1 MTRQNIPQSVQRNTK
16 FNSHPYI
23 TPPDTPSEDT
33 SPYHKSEIETIHED
47 DDIPCTLQNSLQRI
61 ILHDIA
67 EKDELEAQYDL
78 SRSDAPLL
86 RSPPFT
92 RRLSESREIS
102 HLNFKNLSHDVK
114 SRIPSHC
121 FKVILEFLKDDISTL
136 YTCLFVNFSVC
147 QLVVPLLWRRPFHHT
162 VSRPRSAGASLIQVY
177 LSFLSDNEIGRLTD
191 SGIHLRA
198 IYKSS
203 FNYAKHIQEFD
214 SYMVERAIKDWIYVM
229 NPRYSDS
236 VHKIQIINQVLSNM
250 LFRHSGGLDILC
262 INPDYGD
269 EKIFFDISQFPGA
282 RDALSKIRNF
292 ILDYHVRCTS
302 SEAGVS
308 KLVSMMSQYAHN
320 LQHIT
325 IKIGYLDDPVPPNVY
340 PTIIQSLSKLI
351 KAQKALRSIEIE
363 NNWDPSKLLLIYSSI
378 HSQSQNL
385 SKLSY
390 TGLLIPETFMQ
401 LLSACT
407 KLDTLEFD
415 GFYDLKKHSFADYVI
430 PPNRFSI
437 KHLSCR
443 ADLSSIHP
451 FNATK
456 ADTLGIIIQIVNKNL
471 RNLMLGGVTTDILNI
486 IVTYCPN
493 LTKLYIKGPGSKLQ
507 LFRKLLTG
515 LKNLVELDLGDIH
528 DDATYVN
535 PIDLTTIK
543 AIAESIP
550 SCVQVLGIHFSMS
563 SKGLR
568 LFLENCEANIET
580 ISLFRNSMI
589 NDDILDTLVKY
600 AKSKGTLRKISY
612 FPEVWIRFGQNFQ
625 GFSEEALENA
635 YRWIPTIG
643 KETRIEKRIHGK
655 LYFYLDYSFNGRVFI
670 MLPNACLTFSLLR
683 NLVYSIKNMPRYK
696 LTLCAGN
703 LIPQ

>member
-1 MTRQNIPQSVQRNTK
+1 MTRQNIPQSVQRDSTSLQNIPENTLRSVSRITNQNNTPPDKLQDIQKNINCQENYQQIIAGDDTDTLHETFKDVHTK

-33 SPYHKSEIETIHED
+33 SPYYKSEIQTIHED
-47 DDIPCTLQNSLQRI
+47 EDDIPCTLQNSLQRI
-61 ILHDIA
+61 VLDDIA
-67 EKDELEAQYDL
+67 EQAELEAQYDL
-78 SRSDAPLL
+78 SRSDTPLL

-121 FKVILEFLKDDISTL
+121 FKAILEFLKDDISTL

-147 QLVVPLLWRRPFHHT
+147 QLVIPLLWRRPFHHT
-162 VSRPRSAGASLIQVY
+162 VSKSRLAGASLIQVY
-177 LSFLSDNEIGRLTD
+177 LSFLSDNEIGRLID

-214 SYMVERAIKDWIYVM
+214 SYMVERTIKDWIYVM
-229 NPRYSDS
+229 NPRYYDS
-236 VHKIQIINQVLSNM
+236 VNKIQIINQVLSNM

-262 INPDYGD
+262 INPDYED

-282 RDALSKIRNF
+282 RDALSKIKIF

-302 SEAGVS
+302 SETGVS

-340 PTIIQSLSKLI
+340 PTIVQSLSKLI
-351 KAQKALRSIEIE
+351 KAQKTLKSIEIE

-390 TGLLIPETFMQ
+390 TGLLIPEAFMQ

-415 GFYDLKKHSFADYVI
+415 GFYDLKKYSLADYVI
-430 PPNRFSI
+430 PPNP
-437 KHLSCR
+437 
-443 ADLSSIHP
+443 DLSSIHP

-471 RNLMLGGVTTDILNI
+471 RNLMLGGVTTDLLDI
-486 IVTYCPN
+486 ISTYCPN

-543 AIAESIP
+543 TIAESIP
-550 SCVQVLGIHFSMS
+550 SCVRVLGIHFSMS

-568 LFLENCEANIET
+568 LFLGNCEAKLET
-580 ISLFRNSMI
+580 IGLFRNSMI
-589 NDDILDTLVKY
+589 NDEILDVLVEY

-612 FPEVWIRFGQNFQ
+612 FPEVWIRFGQNLQ
-625 GFSEEALENA
+625 GFSEEALEKA
-635 YRWIPTIG
+635 YRWIPSIG
-643 KETRIEKRIHGK
+643 KETRNEK
-655 LYFYLDYSFNGRVFI
+655 
-670 MLPNACLTFSLLR
+670 
-683 NLVYSIKNMPRYK
+683 
-696 LTLCAGN
+696 
-703 LIPQ
+703 